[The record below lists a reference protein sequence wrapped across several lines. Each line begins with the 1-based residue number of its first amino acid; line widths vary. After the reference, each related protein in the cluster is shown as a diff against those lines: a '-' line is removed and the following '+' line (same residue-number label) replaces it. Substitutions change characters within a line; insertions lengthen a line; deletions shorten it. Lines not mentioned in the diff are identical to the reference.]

1 MGWGRAGLAA
11 PAMRRLHPAGAVGL
25 VEVQQQVQG
34 SAGEKL
40 GSRVVAL
47 GGPGGALFQP
57 RKEKKIK
64 YGHMV
69 VLSAWFGA
77 ARGLGLC
84 LGGVLARVCPSS
96 SPALSPGLLWKS
108 GAGGFWNALHLTR
121 HQKTTNPNP

>member
-11 PAMRRLHPAGAVGL
+11 PAMRRLHPAGAVGH
-25 VEVQQQVQG
+25 VEVQQVQG